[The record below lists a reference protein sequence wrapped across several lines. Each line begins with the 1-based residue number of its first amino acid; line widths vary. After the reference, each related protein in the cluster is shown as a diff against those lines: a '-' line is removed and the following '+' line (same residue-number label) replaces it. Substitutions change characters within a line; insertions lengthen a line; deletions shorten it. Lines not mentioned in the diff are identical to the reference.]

1 MEMDLMQAKLAVIEA
16 GKKLVET
23 GLIARTWGNVSCRL
37 NDREF
42 VITPSGRS
50 YESLT
55 PDEIVTVKIEDLS
68 YEGEIKP
75 SSEKGVH
82 AAAYRLR
89 PEVNFVIHTHQVN
102 ASIVSALGQD
112 MLVDSAMHTSVL
124 GGKVP
129 LAAYGLPGTKKLKAG
144 VTAAIEQNPTSKAI
158 IMAHHGAVCMGA
170 DSNEAFFVAQTLE
183 DACRV
188 FIAKKHTGVKKIKK
202 PICYS
207 SVRNGESLLL
217 SGDDGTEFET
227 SLTKDLDRKDFGVAA
242 MHRDIYLARPEF
254 NAIVNVATPDV
265 LAAQDKCRRK
275 LRPMLDD
282 YAQIAGVSVRKAKKE
297 KAAKALAGRS
307 AVFVKGGGVLCCGAD
322 MYEANAT
329 RMVVEKNCQTYV
341 ASCSFGV
348 ANYINVFES
357 FLMRFV
363 YVKKYSK
370 QKDQKDQ

>member
-1 MEMDLMQAKLAVIEA
+1 MDILQAKQIVIEA
-16 GKKLVET
+16 GKRLVET

-55 PDEIVTVKIEDLS
+55 PEEIVTVKIDDLS

-102 ASIVSALGQD
+102 ASIVSVLDQD
-112 MLVDSAMHTSVL
+112 MPVDSAMHASLL
-124 GGKVP
+124 GSKVP
-129 LAAYGLPGTKKLKAG
+129 LAAYGLPGTKKLKLG
-144 VTAAIEQNPTSKAI
+144 VTAAIEQNPGSKAV

-188 FIAKKHTGVKKIKK
+188 FILKKHNSVKTIKK

-207 SVRNGESLLL
+207 SVRSGETLLL

-227 SLTKDLDRKDFGVAA
+227 PMSKELDRRDFSTAA
-242 MHRDIYLARPEF
+242 MHRDIYLARPEL
-254 NAIVNVATPDV
+254 NAIVHAATPDI

-275 LRPMLDD
+275 LKPLLDD
-282 YAQIAGVSVRKAKKE
+282 FAQIAGVSVKKAKKE
-297 KAAKALAGRS
+297 KAAKALKGRS
-307 AVFVKGGGVLCCGAD
+307 AVFVKGGGVLCCGVD
-322 MYEANAT
+322 MYDANAI
-329 RMVVEKNCQTYV
+329 RMVTEKNCQAYL
-341 ASCSFGV
+341 AACSFGV
-348 ANYINVFES
+348 TNYINGLES
-357 FLMRFV
+357 LLMRFV

>member
-1 MEMDLMQAKLAVIEA
+1 MEMDLMQAKLSVIEA

-23 GLIARTWGNVSCRL
+23 GLIARTWGNVSCRV
-37 NDREF
+37 NDTEF

-102 ASIVSALGQD
+102 ASVVSALGQD

-144 VTAAIEQNPTSKAI
+144 VTAAIEQNPTSKAV

-188 FIAKKHTGVKKIKK
+188 FIAKKHTGAKKIKK
-202 PICYS
+202 PVCYS
-207 SVRNGESLLL
+207 SVRKDDKLLI
-217 SGDDGTEFET
+217 SGDDGSDFET
-227 SLTKDLDRKDFGVAA
+227 PVSKELNRTDFGVAA
-242 MHRDIYLARPEF
+242 MHRDIYLARPEI
-254 NAIVNVATPDV
+254 NAILNAATPDI
-265 LAAQDKCRRK
+265 LAAQDKCRGK
-275 LRPMLDD
+275 LKPLLDD
-282 YAQIAGVSVRKAKKE
+282 YAQIAGVSVKKAKKE
-297 KAAKALAGRS
+297 KAAKALNGRN
-307 AVFVKGGGVLCCGAD
+307 AVFVKGSGLLCCGTD
-322 MYEANAT
+322 MYEANAI
-329 RMVVEKNCQTYV
+329 RMVVEKNCQAYL
-341 ASCSFGV
+341 AACSFGV
-348 ANYINVFES
+348 TNYINVFES

-370 QKDQKDQ
+370 QKNQ

>member
-37 NDREF
+37 NDTEF

-89 PEVNFVIHTHQVN
+89 PEVNFVIHTHQLN
-102 ASIVSALGQD
+102 ASVVSSLGQD
-112 MLVDSAMHTSVL
+112 MPVDSAMHASVL
-124 GGKVP
+124 GNKVP
-129 LAAYGLPGTKKLKAG
+129 LAAYGLPGTKKLKMG
-144 VTAAIEQNPTSKAI
+144 VTTAIEQNPGSKAV

-170 DSNEAFFVAQTLE
+170 DSNEAFFIAQTLE
-183 DACRV
+183 DACHV
-188 FIAKKHTGVKKIKK
+188 FIAKKHGELKKIKK

-207 SVRNGESLLL
+207 SVRNGDTLLI
-217 SGDDGTEFET
+217 SGDDGTDFET
-227 SLTKDLDRKDFGVAA
+227 SLTKELDRKDFGVAA
-242 MHRDIYLARPEF
+242 MHRDIYLDRPEF
-254 NAIVNVATPDV
+254 NAIVNVATPEI
-265 LAAQDKCRRK
+265 LAAQDKCRK
-275 LRPMLDD
+275 LKPLLDD
-282 YAQIAGVSVRKAKKE
+282 FAQIAGVNVKKAKRD
-297 KAAKALAGRS
+297 KAVKALKGRS
-307 AVFVKGGGVLCCGAD
+307 AVFVKGGGALCCGSD

-329 RMVVEKNCQTYV
+329 RMVVEKNCQAYL
-341 ASCSFGV
+341 AACSFGV
-348 ANYINVFES
+348 TNYINTLES
-357 FLMRFV
+357 CLMRFV
-363 YVKKYSK
+363 YLKKYSK
-370 QKDQKDQ
+370 QKDQ

>member
-1 MEMDLMQAKLAVIEA
+1 M
-16 GKKLVET
+16 
-23 GLIARTWGNVSCRL
+23 
-37 NDREF
+37 
-42 VITPSGRS
+42 
-50 YESLT
+50 
-55 PDEIVTVKIEDLS
+55 
-68 YEGEIKP
+68 
-75 SSEKGVH
+75 
-82 AAAYRLR
+82 
-89 PEVNFVIHTHQVN
+89 NFVIHTHQVN